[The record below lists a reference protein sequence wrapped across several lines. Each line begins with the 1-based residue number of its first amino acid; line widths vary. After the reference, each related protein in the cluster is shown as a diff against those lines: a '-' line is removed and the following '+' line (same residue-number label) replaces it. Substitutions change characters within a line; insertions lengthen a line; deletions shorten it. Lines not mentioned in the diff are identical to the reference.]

1 MVTKDLIQA
10 RKFSNMFRFIDD
22 LTVINDGSE
31 FEKVELKCEKSSE
44 KQASFLDFDNVNK
57 NFSLRFS
64 DKRESFSFSIVRMPY
79 LPNNMLSKIFNASLE
94 PKFFRIAR
102 TTTKLERFKSLC
114 AKITSRMM
122 KQGDTK
128 SRIKQYIRKIYGRHF
143 ELFRSFSPTYFDLN
157 L

>member
-1 MVTKDLIQA
+1 
-10 RKFSNMFRFIDD
+10 MFRFIDD

-64 DKRESFSFSIVRMPY
+64 DKKESFSFSIVRMPY
-79 LPNNMLSKIFNASLE
+79 LPNNMLSKIFNASPE

-102 TTTKLERFKSLC
+102 TTTKLEKFKSLC

-122 KQGDTK
+122 KQGDTI
-128 SRIKQYIRKIYGRHF
+128 SRIK
-143 ELFRSFSPTYFDLN
+143 
-157 L
+157 